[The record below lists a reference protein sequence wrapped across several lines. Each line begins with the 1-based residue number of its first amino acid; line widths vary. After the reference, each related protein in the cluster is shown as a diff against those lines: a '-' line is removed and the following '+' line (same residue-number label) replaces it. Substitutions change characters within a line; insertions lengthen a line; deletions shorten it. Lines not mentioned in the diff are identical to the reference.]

1 MADIAEMVRQLA
13 EQVRELERRLD
24 SPAFG
29 QEIEDP
35 EDF

>member
-13 EQVRELERRLD
+13 EQVMELERRLD
-24 SPAFG
+24 SPTFG
-29 QEIEDP
+29 QEIEDS